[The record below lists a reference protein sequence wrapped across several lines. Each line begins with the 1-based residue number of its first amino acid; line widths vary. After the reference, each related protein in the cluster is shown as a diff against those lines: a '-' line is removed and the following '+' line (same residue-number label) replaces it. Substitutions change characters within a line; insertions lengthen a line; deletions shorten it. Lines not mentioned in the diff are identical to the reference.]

1 MTAKVFSEF
10 CKGGRLLLP
19 YIFIREIGMDSTIML
34 SELLAEFNYASKY
47 GFDDNVGFIFDIY
60 RASKVLNADYNGI
73 VSQLNYLQEI
83 GFISIDEIGIEGSY
97 YIQINED
104 NIISCKTNEERKNF
118 CNSWDD
124 GLLASLNPTHKEVNF
139 SESTLKV
146 KQYFDSKAKSPK
158 SIPMLDYLLLDK
170 LIKDYEQLFGD
181 IFYYINGI
189 EEFLENCTY
198 ENDSREGLSKFYNA
212 LDATFIKMK
221 KKQESLRDEI
231 PPDNL

>member
-19 YIFIREIGMDSTIML
+19 YSFIRLFGTNTPAAL
-34 SELLAEFNYASKY
+34 SELLAEYNYAYINKVTYNS
-47 GFDDNVGFIFDIY
+47 GFIFDLNRVCKI
-60 RASKVLNADYNGI
+60 LNANPEGLI
-73 VSQLNYLQEI
+73 LQLNYLQEI

-118 CNSWDD
+118 CNSWDE

-212 LDATFIKMK
+212 LDTTFIKMK